1 MMSNQNDKLRYHYFI
16 HYEVYDAEMELVS
29 IVSTV
34 ADYDHQIDADTYHE
48 LLNDLRDSQDFKQ
61 IHRSVNYTQLQI
73 VPVSINLIA
82 SYC

>member
-34 ADYDHQIDADTYHE
+34 ADYDH
-48 LLNDLRDSQDFKQ
+48 
-61 IHRSVNYTQLQI
+61 
-73 VPVSINLIA
+73 
-82 SYC
+82 